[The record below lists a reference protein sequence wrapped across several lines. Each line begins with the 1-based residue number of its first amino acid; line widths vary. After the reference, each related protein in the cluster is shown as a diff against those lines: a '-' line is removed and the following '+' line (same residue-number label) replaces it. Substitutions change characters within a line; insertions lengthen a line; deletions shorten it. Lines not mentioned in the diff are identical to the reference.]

1 MDVIGV
7 NHKSQLTLYLQW
19 PLLVEEMHIHT
30 THIPNRKH
38 AGFSIITWLRWLF
51 ECFLC
56 HYINMFLLVFCAAS
70 KSPSFPSYTKT
81 GLTRVRKLNL
91 FWYVSFVRSI
101 LNYTDLISLV
111 FVCYSSS
118 LQSSPLQ
125 TVIKGVKVRVGI
137 MTFLFC
143 SVWYCSVFS
152 TFFLHLLHFNQSGSI
167 KSHNSILFYSVL
179 KNRDIVYHVYLELN
193 QRSRIKST
201 DLLYYIIL

>member
-7 NHKSQLTLYLQW
+7 NHKSRLTFYLQW
-19 PLLVEEMHIHT
+19 PLLVEEMHCIHT

-51 ECFLC
+51 ECYLC
-56 HYINMFLLVFCAAS
+56 HYINIFLLFFCAAS

-81 GLTRVRKLNL
+81 GLTRVRKWHL

-125 TVIKGVKVRVGI
+125 TVIKGVKVSVGI
-137 MTFLFC
+137 VTFLFYSILFC
-143 SVWYCSVFS
+143 SVL
-152 TFFLHLLHFNQSGSI
+152 FFCICYTSI
-167 KSHNSILFYSVL
+167 RVAVLRVIILFYFSL
-179 KNRDIVYHVYLELN
+179 F
-193 QRSRIKST
+193 
-201 DLLYYIIL
+201 